1 MLKITEKNVKSILS
15 KTKLGSDFVINPYTG
30 CMHKCVYCYAR
41 FMQKYS
47 NHNEPWGSFLD
58 IKINAPELIKND
70 AKHARKSILISSVTD
85 PYQPIE
91 TRYQLTRK
99 ILKKLIPL
107 QSKLQIITKSDLVL
121 RNMDLLKQFKN
132 CEIAISL
139 SCTDESLNKQLEPLA
154 ASPTKRINAL
164 KQLRENSIKTIV
176 FISPIFP
183 GVSDWKNIVKTTKSF
198 VDEYWF
204 ENLNLY
210 YFIKNNVYNF
220 LKKNNPQL
228 IKVYDEIYSE
238 KITTGTEL
246 NKKPKNFA
254 IKKKSPG
261 EYISTIK
268 INVN

>member
-30 CMHKCVYCYAR
+30 CMHKCIYCYAR

-58 IKINAPELIKND
+58 IKINAPELIKNNT
-70 AKHARKSILISSVTD
+70 KCTHKSILISSVTD

-91 TRYQLTRK
+91 IRYQLTRK

-107 QSKLQIITKSDLVL
+107 QPKLQIITKSDLVL
-121 RNMDLLKQFKN
+121 RDMDLLKQFKN

-139 SCTDESLNKQLEPLA
+139 SCADESLSKQLEPLA
-154 ASPTKRINAL
+154 ISPIRRISAL

-183 GVSDWKNIVKTTKSF
+183 EISDWKGIVKTTKSF

-210 YFIKNNVYNF
+210 HFIKKNVYDF
-220 LKKNNPQL
+220 LKKFNPRL
-228 IKVYDEIYSE
+228 IKIYDEIYSKKSDYWIKTEQEIKEFCDKE
-238 KITTGTEL
+238 KIIG
-246 NKKPKNFA
+246 
-254 IKKKSPG
+254 
-261 EYISTIK
+261 K
-268 INVN
+268 IYFHY